1 MNSKIK
7 QAVQLTVFL
16 LIGIVLLYFA
26 FRGIDLNELMVH
38 LKQADFKWVALS
50 LVFAVLGL
58 VFRAIRWRM
67 LMEPIDAHP
76 KLLNILHA
84 INVGYLANFVFP
96 RIGEITRCGIL
107 NRTDGLP
114 VDKAFGTVIVERLF
128 DVLMVFVMLALMLL
142 FNFQLISDFLVNYI
156 FEPLARNLP
165 GTSSALWVAG
175 VAVGVVIAVYLLF
188 KLFRRQLA
196 GSAVWQKVKGWLK
209 GILDGI
215 QSVRR
220 MKRFGLF
227 WVLNVLVFA
236 MYFMQTYMMFFA
248 FESTSSLG
256 LSDALFVLVITTMAM
271 IVPVQGGIGAYHG
284 TVSIGLTVFG
294 LTRMEGMVYATMS
307 HTTTSLL
314 FIVLGTVSLIF
325 VFAKYKAGGK

>member
-1 MNSKIK
+1 MHPKIK
-7 QAVQLTVFL
+7 QALQLIVFL
-16 LIGIVLLYFA
+16 FIGVALLYFA

-38 LKQADFKWVALS
+38 LKKADFTWVALA
-50 LVFAVLGL
+50 LVFGVLGL
-58 VFRAIRWRM
+58 VVRAARWKM

-76 KLLNILHA
+76 KLINILHA

-107 NRTDGLP
+107 NRTDHLP

-128 DVLMVFVMLALMLL
+128 DVLMVFGLLALMLAL
-142 FNFQLISDFLVNYI
+142 NFNLISGFLVTYI
-156 FEPLARNLP
+156 FEPISRNLP
-165 GTSSALWVAG
+165 ETAGALWVAG
-175 VAVGVVIAVYLLF
+175 GIVGVATVLYLLF
-188 KLFRRQLA
+188 RMFRKQLA
-196 GSAVWQKVKGWLK
+196 GSAVWLKIKGWLK
-209 GILDGI
+209 GILNGI

-227 WVLNVLVFA
+227 LALNVLLFA
-236 MYFMQTYMMFFA
+236 CYFMQTYFMFFA

-256 LSDALFVLVITTMAM
+256 LLDGLFVLVITTLAM

-284 TVSIGLTVFG
+284 TVSIGLTLFG
-294 LTRMEGMVYATMS
+294 LTRMDGMVYATMS

-314 FIVLGTVSLIF
+314 FILLGAISLIF
-325 VFAKYKAGGK
+325 VFAKKQPL

>member
-1 MNSKIK
+1 MNPKIK
-7 QAVQLTVFL
+7 KALQLTVFL
-16 LIGIVLLYFA
+16 LIGVMLLYFA
-26 FRGIDLNELMVH
+26 FRGIDLNELMMH
-38 LKQADFKWVALS
+38 LREADFTWVALS

-58 VFRAIRWRM
+58 VFRAIRWKM

-76 KLLNILHA
+76 KVINILHA

-107 NRTDGLP
+107 NRTDNLP

-128 DVLMVFVMLALMLL
+128 DVLMVFVMLALMLIL
-142 FNFQLISDFLVNYI
+142 NFKLISGFLVEYI
-156 FEPLARNLP
+156 FEPVSRKLP
-165 GTSSALWVAG
+165 ETSSTLWVAG
-175 VAVGVVIAVYLLF
+175 GIAGVVILFYLLF
-188 KLFRRQLA
+188 RVFRKQLA

-220 MKRFGLF
+220 IKHFGLF
-227 WVLNVLVFA
+227 FTLNVLVFA
-236 MYFMQTYMMFFA
+236 MYFMQTYLMFFA

-256 LSDALFVLVITTMAM
+256 LSDALFVLVITTLAM

-314 FIVLGTVSLIF
+314 FILLGTISLIF
-325 VFAKYKAGGK
+325 VFAKKQPEK